1 MIISRFAALYTAAI
15 VLFSSPAFAAS
26 TSYEDA
32 LKSSSEL
39 YEKGQF
45 QEAIPFAKQA
55 LALAEQEVGT
65 DDVAFAGLLDNLAAL
80 YEAELRYVEAKPHY
94 QRALDIRVKIYGAK
108 HPEVVKSLINLALIY
123 DALGDYR
130 TAVKMDARAI
140 EIIEI
145 STLQGA

>member
-1 MIISRFAALYTAAI
+1 MIISRFAALFTAAI

-80 YEAELRYVEAKPHY
+80 YEAELRYVEA
-94 QRALDIRVKIYGAK
+94 
-108 HPEVVKSLINLALIY
+108 
-123 DALGDYR
+123 
-130 TAVKMDARAI
+130 
-140 EIIEI
+140 
-145 STLQGA
+145 